1 MQPFSR
7 MLLYFTEVARQ
18 GSVRKASEAL
28 NVSASAIDRQVLAA
42 EEMMGVPLFSRLSS
56 GMRLT
61 AAGEILL
68 RGAQDWRRD
77 FRRIREQIDDLSGL
91 RRGHVR
97 LAVIEAMMQG
107 FLPAIIDQMRTDWPG
122 IDLDILVLPNDGVV
136 AGIAAGDCDVG
147 LCLNPQSSRDITV
160 RAFRE
165 VPLGVALHICHE
177 LAGKAGLRFSQLA
190 ELEVIRP
197 LPPLEI
203 AEQFAAL
210 EAASGVRPRTA
221 LAANNIGMIR
231 SLVARGAGV
240 SVVSRIDVAAEIVQG
255 RIAFLPLTDGLLRPT
270 TLAMCHAKQGQVS
283 GASQLLM
290 QMIEGKETWDS

>member
-7 MLLYFTEVARQ
+7 MLVYFAEVARQ
-18 GSVRKASEAL
+18 GSVRKASEVL

-42 EEMMGVPLFSRLSS
+42 EDMLGVPLFSRLST

-61 AAGEILL
+61 AAGELLL

-97 LAVIEAMMQG
+97 VALIEAMVQG
-107 FLPAIIDQMRTDWPG
+107 LLPAIIERMRRDWPG
-122 IDLDILVLPNDGVV
+122 IDLDILVLPNEEVV
-136 AGIAAGDCDVG
+136 EAIIAGDCDAG

-165 VPLGVALHICHE
+165 VPLGVALPSGHD
-177 LAGKAGLRFSQLA
+177 LAGRAGLRFGQLA
-190 ELEVIRP
+190 ELQVIRP

-210 EAASGVRPRTA
+210 EAATGIRMRGA

-231 SLVARGAGV
+231 SLVARGTGA
-240 SVVSRIDVAAEIVQG
+240 SVVSRIDVATELAQG
-255 RIAFLPLTDGLLRPT
+255 QIAFVPLTAAALRPT
-270 TLAMCHAKQGQVS
+270 TLALCHAKQGQLS
-283 GASQLLM
+283 GACQLVL
-290 QMIEGKETWDS
+290 QMIEERDIWDA